1 MSSRRASEATKRITR
16 GTAQFARRI
25 NRDRTT
31 RVAGATVRLQTIA
44 SSTGVES
51 SSVIHNFWN
60 MPYRVCKDVLRMPK
74 RRPTREPFHPCPVAV
89 LKDQEA

>member
-31 RVAGATVRLQTIA
+31 PVTGATVRLRTIP
-44 SSTGVES
+44 SSTGVDS
-51 SSVIHNFWN
+51 SSVIHILAKSR
-60 MPYRVCKDVLRMPK
+60 YRVSVVVLKMPTQ
-74 RRPTREPFHPCPVAV
+74 RPMREPFHPCPVAV